1 MIAATRAASFRK
13 DLVVGVA
20 VSFRKLR
27 GRQLA
32 APTRPG
38 SSLPPGRDSGTGWP
52 SFTKPLE
59 PSNVSEKEDMALG
72 EPRTEVTSTKGGSHL
87 GHVFDDG
94 PGPTGQRYCINS
106 ASLRFIPADKLEAE
120 GYGQYAALFAPE
132 APRTSRPH
140 GP

>member
-1 MIAATRAASFRK
+1 
-13 DLVVGVA
+13 
-20 VSFRKLR
+20 
-27 GRQLA
+27 
-32 APTRPG
+32 
-38 SSLPPGRDSGTGWP
+38 
-52 SFTKPLE
+52 
-59 PSNVSEKEDMALG
+59 MALG